1 MEYAKLIGIALALVT
16 VVVVLWD
23 WLDDLGND
31 TSAADTLKSL
41 RG

>member
-1 MEYAKLIGIALALVT
+1 MDYAVIAGLVLALVT

-23 WLDDLGND
+23 WARDAD

>member
-1 MEYAKLIGIALALVT
+1 MDYAVIAGLALALVT
-16 VVVVLWD
+16 VAVVLWD
-23 WLDDLGND
+23 WISDAD